1 MAVDLIA
8 TFECVAGERAQ
19 VAALISDYARHVND
33 SPGTVRFD
41 VYTQRD
47 NPNQF
52 VVIERYV
59 DEAAFQAHL
68 ADPANGSFNAKLG
81 PLIAGDASELTF
93 LTRIAS

>member
-8 TFECVAGERAQ
+8 TFECVAGERTQ
-19 VAALISDYARHVND
+19 VAALISDYARHVNA

-41 VYTQRD
+41 VYTQRE

-52 VVIERYV
+52 VVIERYA

-68 ADPANGSFNAKLG
+68 ADPANDSFNAKLG
-81 PLIAGDASELTF
+81 PLITGDASELTF
-93 LTRIAS
+93 LTRIS